1 MKKWILVPF
10 WLAVLAFV
18 FGVSTRIASPG
29 AKTRFYVG
37 LHREWTAH
45 WPWEQGKQ
53 FPVFLARWFTPMA
66 PAWVQVEPHVTMLL
80 DPDDLVSKV
89 ILITGSWEPESWHAI
104 DRHLAPG
111 ATFVDVGAH
120 IGYYSLKAAPVVG
133 AAGRVI
139 AIEPNP
145 QTVLKLRDNIRAS
158 GASVVAVE
166 PVACADTE
174 ATLDL
179 FAAPRSN
186 TGETSLSRAN
196 ASQEGPAVASY
207 RVRARPLD
215 DIVREAGVSRVD
227 AVKIDVE
234 GAEFLVLKGGA
245 QTLDR
250 FHPMVLVEVVDHQL
264 RQMGTSSAQI
274 TAFMQAHGYSA
285 QHVYGDNVEFDAA
298 GGSGPKPN

>member
-18 FGVSTRIASPG
+18 FGVSTRIASPA

-145 QTVLKLRDNIRAS
+145 QTIVKLRDNIRAS
-158 GASVVAVE
+158 AAGVIAVQ
-166 PVACADTE
+166 PVACSNSE
-174 ATLDL
+174 ATLEL
-179 FAAPRSN
+179 FAAPSSN
-186 TGETSLSRAN
+186 TGETSLSRTN
-196 ASQEGPAVASY
+196 AGQEGPVQTSY

-215 DIVREAGVSRVD
+215 AIVREAGLSRVD

-234 GAEFLVLKGGA
+234 GAEFLVPQGA
-245 QTLDR
+245 QETLDR
-250 FHPMVLVEVVDHQL
+250 YRPMVLVELIDRQL
-264 RQMGTSSAQI
+264 QAMGSSSAEVL
-274 TAFMQAHGYSA
+274 AFMSRRGYSLRRA
-285 QHVYGDNVEFDAA
+285 YGFNFEFDPA
-298 GGSGPKPN
+298 KP